1 MYYSGFL
8 CKTGMF
14 SCLLM
19 AMSWEKLV
27 FLQPS
32 LNDRIMNL
40 PEDPMMLLSAVNMKL
55 RDTYASLDE
64 LCEDMDVNKEVLVKK
79 LADAGFEY
87 SEENNRFW

>member
-1 MYYSGFL
+1 MYYSDFL

-14 SCLLM
+14 SCLCK
-19 AMSWEKLV
+19 AISWEKMV

>member
-1 MYYSGFL
+1 MYYSDFL
-8 CKTGMF
+8 CKTVMF

-19 AMSWEKLV
+19 AISWEKMV

>member
-1 MYYSGFL
+1 MYYSDFL

-19 AMSWEKLV
+19 AISCEKMV